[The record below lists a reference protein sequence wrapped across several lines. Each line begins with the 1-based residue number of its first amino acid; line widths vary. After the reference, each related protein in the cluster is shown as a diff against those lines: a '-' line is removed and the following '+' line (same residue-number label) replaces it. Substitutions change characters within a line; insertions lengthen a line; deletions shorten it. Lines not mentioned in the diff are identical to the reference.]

1 MWGSAASIPSV
12 ARRSKGRSI
21 FKPKPSCAASFFK
34 WAGGKTSLLPD
45 LLPHVPHRL
54 TSYYEPF
61 LGGGALFFG
70 ICARTTSFSAHLS
83 DTNEELINA
92 YRVIKESPDELISF
106 LSRFQK
112 EYDSAPD
119 QSAYFYKKRD

>member
-1 MWGSAASIPSV
+1 MVEMPSKCRVRIREKNHTALVGQFPEFFCQFLLVLLRETIGSVI
-12 ARRSKGRSI
+12 RKG
-21 FKPKPSCAASFFK
+21 
-34 WAGGKTSLLPD
+34 GG
-45 LLPHVPHRL
+45 L

-119 QSAYFYKKRD
+119 QSAYFYQKRDW